1 MILMKTKMIY
11 LCLMI
16 CLSPLTSSM
25 ATVSLI
31 DIKDMLRF
39 GRETMMDILESWELI
54 RPKKPN
60 EDDNGYPFIYR
71 MEKEIKNRIAM
82 VSNKID
88 LYQRKLEI
96 HIDMILPK
104 LLTDLPLQENLN
116 SKLHTLEQHV
126 GQINDLYYNFEFY
139 VKRTDKYEKY
149 TLEDFALTCVSSRSG
164 ALPDILKNIHR
175 LLVPSADTTSN
186 SSILVLL
193 GKQMNVSTH

>member
-1 MILMKTKMIY
+1 
-11 LCLMI
+11 MI
-16 CLSPLTSSM
+16 CLSPLASSM
-25 ATVSLI
+25 DSLSLL

-39 GRETMMDILESWELI
+39 GRETMTDILESWEII

-60 EDDNGYPFIYR
+60 EEENGYPFVYR

-82 VSNKID
+82 LSNKID

-96 HIDMILPK
+96 HIDTILPK

-116 SKLHTLEQHV
+116 SKLRTLDQYV

-139 VKRTDKYEKY
+139 VKKTDKYEKY
-149 TLEDFALTCVSSRSG
+149 TLEDFALTCISSRSG

-175 LLVPSADTTSN
+175 LLIPSADKTSN

-193 GKQMNVSTH
+193 GKQMNVSTR